1 MLYASASV
9 QTDDVRTALA
19 AQGLVFT
26 DPGAADQ
33 PDLVALRQTA
43 DALIA
48 RAIRRAGF
56 RGAVAGSA
64 GALALPPEVVAAA
77 VQSMRLGQRLAVVY
91 GHRLETDRGKLV
103 LGRAMAAAF
112 EFELPDQ
119 ARIDFRVRQLP
130 ALVRPQQLNKREAAR
145 HVARAASLGLMLR
158 IGRAIPGLGM
168 AVGLREARRLI
179 KLHGQRM
186 VPVFEAHWQGVPWSG
201 QGVEEAMEA

>member
-9 QTDDVRTALA
+9 HTDEVRADLVS
-19 AQGLVFT
+19 QGLVYT
-26 DPGAADQ
+26 DPSSTEQ

-48 RAIRRAGF
+48 RAIRRAGL
-56 RGAVAGSA
+56 RGAAAGA
-64 GALALPPEVVAAA
+64 VGALAVPPEVAASA
-77 VQSMRLGQRLAVVY
+77 IQAMRLGQRLAVVY

-112 EFELPDQ
+112 ELELPEQ

-130 ALVRPQQLNKREAAR
+130 ALVRPPQLTKGETAR
-145 HVARAASLGLMLR
+145 RVARAASLKFFLH

-168 AVGLREARRLI
+168 GVGLREARRRI
-179 KLHGQRM
+179 KLQGERM

-201 QGVEEAMEA
+201 AGVEEAMEA